1 VSPLTS
7 AQRNK
12 LPRSAFVYAP
22 KSAPRSAWRYPVPT
36 KAMARRAGI
45 SEAQRQ
51 RIGRA
56 AVSYAARRDTSGSR
70 GRVQAVVRR
79 RVPARRRTAPRGGK
93 R

>member
-1 VSPLTS
+1 MALTA
-7 AQRNK
+7 AQRRK

-36 KAMARRAGI
+36 AAQAKRAGI
-45 SEAQRQ
+45 SEASRQ

-56 AVSYAARRDTSGSR
+56 AVSYSARRDTMGTR
-70 GRVQAVVRR
+70 GRVQAVARR
-79 RVPARRRTAPRGGK
+79 RGAVAHRRTAPRGGK